1 MKMWKFHSSGMQMI
15 YAQYQLGNKKLIAFL
30 KVHKRLILTSFLM
43 GVIWIAIESSTSSW
57 LTYTIPIY
65 IFSTTPILILWR
77 YVESDLKNLHSL
89 IGFGNILYSRTSI
102 FCSQIKISIS
112 TFFWNNQGIVSFP
125 WLFIKRAI
133 LFEKFYAALTRE
145 FFFITRQ
152 TSLNPYLILDH
163 YLLRIMMFQDCKMKR
178 LLHSKLCSIDH
189 FFIVAVCRLSSSS
202 SLCSS
207 SRRVFSLLLSNFFHS
222 NGLSPKR
229 SSRVRA

>member
-89 IGFGNILYSRTSI
+89 IRFGNNLYSRISI
-102 FCSQIKISIS
+102 FCSQIRISTS
-112 TFFWNNQGIVSFP
+112 TFFLNNQGIVSFP

-133 LFEKFYAALTRE
+133 LFENFLCPIDAGIFLYHQTDITKPLLNIGPLFAPNYDVPELRNEKVVAFQTLFNRSFFYRSCVQIIIIIILM
-145 FFFITRQ
+145 FIKQ
-152 TSLNPYLILDH
+152 EGL
-163 YLLRIMMFQDCKMKR
+163 
-178 LLHSKLCSIDH
+178 
-189 FFIVAVCRLSSSS
+189 LSSP
-202 SLCSS
+202 
-207 SRRVFSLLLSNFFHS
+207 FKFF
-222 NGLSPKR
+222 P
-229 SSRVRA
+229 

>member
-89 IGFGNILYSRTSI
+89 IRFGNIL
-102 FCSQIKISIS
+102 FCSQIEISIS
-112 TFFWNNQGIVSFP
+112 TFLVASSACRLEATLDMF
-125 WLFIKRAI
+125 FI
-133 LFEKFYAALTRE
+133 
-145 FFFITRQ
+145 FFFRKFDRSPNVQIWKFWAYCYHFVT
-152 TSLNPYLILDH
+152 
-163 YLLRIMMFQDCKMKR
+163 KMYK
-178 LLHSKLCSIDH
+178 
-189 FFIVAVCRLSSSS
+189 
-202 SLCSS
+202 
-207 SRRVFSLLLSNFFHS
+207 
-222 NGLSPKR
+222 
-229 SSRVRA
+229 

>member
-1 MKMWKFHSSGMQMI
+1 
-15 YAQYQLGNKKLIAFL
+15 
-30 KVHKRLILTSFLM
+30 M

-112 TFFWNNQGIVSFP
+112 TFFWINQGIVSFP

-163 YLLRIMMFQDCKMKR
+163 YLLRIMMFQNCQMKR

-189 FFIVAVCRLSSSS
+189 FFYRSCVQIIIIIILMFIKQEGLLSSP
-202 SLCSS
+202 
-207 SRRVFSLLLSNFFHS
+207 FKFF
-222 NGLSPKR
+222 P
-229 SSRVRA
+229 

>member
-1 MKMWKFHSSGMQMI
+1 MKLSISFHTLSILVSTHIVIFLFTEWVIFMKMWKFHSSGMQMI

-112 TFFWNNQGIVSFP
+112 TFF
-125 WLFIKRAI
+125 L
-133 LFEKFYAALTRE
+133 E
-145 FFFITRQ
+145 
-152 TSLNPYLILDH
+152 
-163 YLLRIMMFQDCKMKR
+163 
-178 LLHSKLCSIDH
+178 
-189 FFIVAVCRLSSSS
+189 
-202 SLCSS
+202 
-207 SRRVFSLLLSNFFHS
+207 
-222 NGLSPKR
+222 
-229 SSRVRA
+229 